1 MEDMNDSTVHILH
14 FFHSTREKQSAQ
26 DPERYRAHVLNAIQ
40 TCGGG
45 RCTSKMPKKGATR

>member
-14 FFHSTREKQSAQ
+14 FFHSTREKQSVQ

-45 RCTSKMPKKGATR
+45 RMHKQNA